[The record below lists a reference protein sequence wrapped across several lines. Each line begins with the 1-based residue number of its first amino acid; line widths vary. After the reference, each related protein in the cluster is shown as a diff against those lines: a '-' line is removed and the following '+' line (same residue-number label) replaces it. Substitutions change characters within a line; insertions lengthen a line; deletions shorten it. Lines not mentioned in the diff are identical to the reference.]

1 MDLKSH
7 GNVHFHV
14 NFWKGIEMI
23 IILSNKLLN
32 YIPKKKKLEL
42 ELYDQRKSYRF
53 MKFILIVQQIL
64 NF

>member
-1 MDLKSH
+1 
-7 GNVHFHV
+7 
-14 NFWKGIEMI
+14 MI
-23 IILSNKLLN
+23 IILSNTFLN
-32 YIPKKKKLEL
+32 YIPTKKKKKLEL